1 VVYMQGA
8 PAYSP
13 MLAGATSPP
22 MYSSPA
28 VPVYGSGDGF
38 NSYPQYPQ
46 PTPTA
51 YMVSVSLSL
60 VCVCVCVS
68 QDFYDAQGVV
78 GVAFMIVEKARGR
91 GKEARRCQWYERR

>member
-13 MLAGATSPP
+13 MLAGATPPP

-28 VPVYGSGDGF
+28 VPVYGSGF

-60 VCVCVCVS
+60 VCVCVCV
-68 QDFYDAQGVV
+68 YDSRGVV
-78 GVAFMIVEKARGR
+78 GVAFMIAEKARGR
-91 GKEARRCQWYERR
+91 GKEARRCQWYERGVKGRGA

>member
-1 VVYMQGA
+1 MDPG
-8 PAYSP
+8 
-13 MLAGATSPP
+13 
-22 MYSSPA
+22 
-28 VPVYGSGDGF
+28 PVSIRIR
-38 NSYPQYPQ
+38 SIRSLLRLL
-46 PTPTA
+46 TWC
-51 YMVSVSLSL
+51 VSLSL